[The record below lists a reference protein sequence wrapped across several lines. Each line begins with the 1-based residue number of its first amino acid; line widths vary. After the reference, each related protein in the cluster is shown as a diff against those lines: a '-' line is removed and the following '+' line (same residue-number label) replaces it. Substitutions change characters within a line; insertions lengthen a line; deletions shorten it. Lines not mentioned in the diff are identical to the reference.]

1 MISRDSLPHT
11 PINPTRRNR
20 SILATIASI
29 ILEHTPVMFSAA
41 TPLPALVS
49 CKRNGR
55 AFLAKVEKTK
65 DLNGH
70 LFAHVQFADG
80 APIWTNA
87 VNIVE
92 VVG

>member
-1 MISRDSLPHT
+1 LISHTSLPHH
-11 PINPTRRNR
+11 PINRTRRNR

-29 ILEHTPVMFSAA
+29 ILEHTPVSFSAV

-55 AFLAKVEKTK
+55 TFLASVDKTK

-70 LFAHVQFADG
+70 LFARVQFADG

-87 VNIVE
+87 VNIIE